1 MRSRSLQHRL
11 DALEAKQAPPDRS
24 AALAAAAEQFDA
36 KMAEL
41 TERLR
46 GRDPGPNASVVER
59 LCALA
64 WHDPEAAAAQLKASA
79 QEALAKAE
87 ADPAYRWW
95 RYGTA

>member
-1 MRSRSLQHRL
+1 MRSRSLQRRL
-11 DALEAKQAPPDRS
+11 DALDAKRAGPDRS
-24 AALAAAAEQFDA
+24 AVPAVAAEQFDA
-36 KMAEL
+36 KLADL
-41 TERLR
+41 TERLQ

-64 WHDPEAAAAQLKASA
+64 WHDPEVAAAQLKASA